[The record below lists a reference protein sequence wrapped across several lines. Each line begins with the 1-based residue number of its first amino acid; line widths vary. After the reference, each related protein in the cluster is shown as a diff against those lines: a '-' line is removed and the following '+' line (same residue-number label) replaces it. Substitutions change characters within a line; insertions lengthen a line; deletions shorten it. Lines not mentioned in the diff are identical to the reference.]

1 MRYGYDEESYSTEDT
16 YTSLDQEE
24 CATLAEALKK
34 RAVPAGANTTAKAA
48 KTTKTSAHARQV
60 RRERS
65 TRWSR
70 TEPLP
75 TNHTARFT
83 NSDAVNTSF
92 KQVASSGGSTSKF
105 TGVYHRSV
113 GNWGSRIKVVQIVVN
128 VQIGVSD

>member
-1 MRYGYDEESYSTEDT
+1 MRYDYDEESYSTEDT
-16 YTSLDQEE
+16 YTSLDPEE

-60 RRERS
+60 RRGRS

-83 NSDAVNTSF
+83 NSDAVINHPNRRRRQGGPRPSLW
-92 KQVASSGGSTSKF
+92 GSTRVQLG
-105 TGVYHRSV
+105 TGARE
-113 GNWGSRIKVVQIVVN
+113 SR
-128 VQIGVSD
+128 